1 MKNILQNKIEQ
12 INKNTNPLKN
22 ILPPVKKKDITWIIF
37 YYLSQNE
44 LSQIAEMH
52 NQSRDEL
59 DWFAKIR
66 KIKNYEEMS
75 KEELIISFL
84 KSK

>member
-1 MKNILQNKIEQ
+1 MHY
-12 INKNTNPLKN
+12 
-22 ILPPVKKKDITWIIF
+22 V
-37 YYLSQNE
+37 SQNE
-44 LSQIAEMH
+44 LNQIAEMH

-66 KIKNYEEMS
+66 KIKSYEEMS

>member
-12 INKNTNPLKN
+12 INKNTNLLKN
-22 ILPPVKKKDITWIIF
+22 ILPPVKRKDITWIIL